1 MNKTVYILRTII
13 GGELH
18 GKILIL
24 SVSDSEDHILEKILK
39 AVEGSADIEDRT
51 LPSEKIELADL
62 QILLPEKMVYRNE
75 QEILLNRHEF
85 DILVYLARH
94 PGWIRSKEQI
104 YEAVWTE
111 EVMNYEN
118 AVMWCISQLR
128 KKLEPDPDRLQYI
141 HTVKGIAQN
150 IQQKL
155 TGIYQRLI
163 YFLMGM
169 L

>member
-24 SVSDSEDHILEKILK
+24 SVLDSEEHILEKILK
-39 AVEGSADIEDRT
+39 TVEGVVNVEERT

-62 QILLPEKMVYRNE
+62 KILLPEKMVYRNE

-118 AVMWCISQLR
+118 SVMWCISQLR

-141 HTVKGIAQN
+141 HTVKG
-150 IQQKL
+150 
-155 TGIYQRLI
+155 
-163 YFLMGM
+163 MGYKFEYHPISE
-169 L
+169 

>member
-24 SVSDSEDHILEKILK
+24 SVSDNEEHILEKILK
-39 AVEGSADIEDRT
+39 VVESSADVENRT
-51 LPSEKIELADL
+51 LPSEKIERADL
-62 QILLPEKMVYRNE
+62 QILLPEKMVYRNGE
-75 QEILLNRHEF
+75 EITLNRHEF
-85 DILVYLARH
+85 DTLVYLARH
-94 PGWIRSKEQI
+94 PGWVRSKEQI

-111 EVMNYEN
+111 EVENYEN

-141 HTVKGIAQN
+141 HTVKGVGYKFEYHPN
-150 IQQKL
+150 K
-155 TGIYQRLI
+155 
-163 YFLMGM
+163 
-169 L
+169 

>member
-24 SVSDSEDHILEKILK
+24 SVSDNEEHILEKILK
-39 AVEGSADIEDRT
+39 VVEGSADVEERT
-51 LPSEKIELADL
+51 LPLEKIKCADL
-62 QILLPEKMVYRNE
+62 QILLPEKMVYRNG
-75 QEILLNRHEF
+75 QEIPLNRHEF
-85 DILVYLARH
+85 DTLVYLARH
-94 PGWIRSKEQI
+94 PGWVRSKEQI

-111 EVMNYEN
+111 EVENYEN

-141 HTVKGIAQN
+141 HTVKG
-150 IQQKL
+150 
-155 TGIYQRLI
+155 
-163 YFLMGM
+163 MGYKFEYRKNKN
-169 L
+169 

>member
-24 SVSDSEDHILEKILK
+24 SVSDNEEHILEKILK
-39 AVEGSADIEDRT
+39 VVEGSADIEERT
-51 LPSEKIELADL
+51 LPSEKIERGDL
-62 QILLPEKMVYRNE
+62 QILFPPKRVYRNE

-111 EVMNYEN
+111 EVENYEN

-141 HTVKGIAQN
+141 HTVKGVGY
-150 IQQKL
+150 KFE
-155 TGIYQRLI
+155 YRSEE
-163 YFLMGM
+163 
-169 L
+169 

>member
-1 MNKTVYILRTII
+1 MNKTVYILRTIK
-13 GGELH
+13 GDELH

-24 SVSDSEDHILEKILK
+24 SVSDNEEHILEKMLK

-51 LPSEKIELADL
+51 LPSEKIEQGDL
-62 QILLPEKMVYRNE
+62 QILLPEKMVYRNG
-75 QEILLNRHEF
+75 QEIPLNRHEF

-94 PGWIRSKEQI
+94 PGWVRSKEQI

-128 KKLEPDPDRLQYI
+128 KKLEPDPGRLQYI
-141 HTVKGIAQN
+141 HTVKG
-150 IQQKL
+150 
-155 TGIYQRLI
+155 
-163 YFLMGM
+163 MGYKFEYRKNKN
-169 L
+169 